1 MRLQESYDWV
11 TIGDHPAALL
21 GACIAAR
28 LGLSV
33 LILPIKLGKSP
44 LINKSGQILDFESN
58 YFLGLHGDTKVKGL
72 LSYCLNKVGAAPV
85 ELENILYESMM
96 PTVITPHQRIVLHTT
111 DDAFFKEMRREFGQE
126 LLDQIGLNGALK
138 FAEKDY
144 LKYWIDLP
152 LRHTIQ
158 NVNTDTN
165 KKRKAAPLVKYSDL
179 LRLKNN
185 NKAALNHAQRNW
197 FKLSKN
203 VFHVQNDL
211 VRKKIISDSNPN
223 LSNFF
228 QGVCYGLLNG
238 SNKTQLNLTQ
248 ILHAMTL
255 LKTGASFKGGTSAF
269 RDLLLR
275 IAKRLGAHVPPKMY
289 CRRLFIERG
298 QFMGIQASEQNEM
311 IRCKTGMVGASVHQ
325 IHEKLTVSGKNWLR
339 RLKNS
344 PSPSGWK
351 FTLSVAVE
359 KKALPNG
366 ISKRC
371 FYQEKNSPILEIEIA
386 DPKDYGESKS
396 DHQLIFL
403 RTHMPFNSESLSY
416 EYQRLMG
423 GRMLRK
429 LFEIMPFMEF
439 HVKKIY
445 PDFRG
450 FTGYTDPLSPIY
462 SADGAVNELSEVYGF
477 ATPELIPD
485 YLRCFDQKGIGSR
498 SGLENLYVANDES
511 YPELGSLGGV
521 VAAIEAVS
529 TTAHKFGLNGP
540 FVN

>member
-21 GACIAAR
+21 SACIAAR

-44 LINKSGQILDFESN
+44 LLNKSGQVLDFESN

-72 LSYCLNKVGAAPV
+72 LSFCLNKVGVAPV
-85 ELENILYESMM
+85 ELENILYDSMM

-126 LLDQIGLNGALK
+126 LLDQMGLNGALK

-144 LKYWIDLP
+144 LKYWLDLP
-152 LRHTIQ
+152 QRHTIQ
-158 NVNTDTN
+158 NIDPN
-165 KKRKAAPLVKYSDL
+165 KKKKIAPILKYSDL

-185 NKAALNHAQRNW
+185 NKSGLNPMQRNW
-197 FKLSKN
+197 FKLNKSVYHLQK
-203 VFHVQNDL
+203 DL
-211 VRKKIISDSNPN
+211 IRKRIISDPNQN

-238 SNKTQLNLTQ
+238 SNKNQLNLTQ
-248 ILHAMTL
+248 ILHSIAL
-255 LKTGASFKGGTSAF
+255 LKTGASFKGGTTAF

-275 IAKRLGAHVPPKMY
+275 IAKRLGAHVPTKVY
-289 CRRLFIERG
+289 CRRLFIEKG
-298 QFMGIQASEQNEM
+298 QFIGIQASEQSEM
-311 IRCKTGMVGASVHQ
+311 IRCKTGLVGSSIHQ
-325 IHEKLTVSGKNWLR
+325 VHEKLTVSGKNWLR
-339 RLKNS
+339 WLKTS
-344 PSPSGWK
+344 PAPSGWR

-359 KKALPNG
+359 KNALPTG

-371 FYQEKNSPILEIEIA
+371 FYQEKNAPILEIEIA
-386 DPKDYGESKS
+386 DPKDYGENKS
-396 DHQLIFL
+396 DYHLIFL
-403 RTHMPFNSESLSY
+403 RTHMPYNSESLSY
-416 EYQRLMG
+416 EFQRLMA

-429 LFEIMPFMEF
+429 LFEVMPFLEF

-450 FTGYTDPLSPIY
+450 FTGYTDPLSPIF
-462 SADGAVNELSEVYGF
+462 SLDGAVNELSEVYGF

-498 SGLENLYVANDES
+498 SGLDNLYVANDES

-540 FVN
+540 FVS